1 MKSLLL
7 NDNNLTSLPES
18 ILDLNSLNLLNLN
31 GNEIKNFS
39 KFYVPLKRRGV
50 TVATTADE
58 VSIDWDLNNRIK
70 INEILEK
77 GNNFILTGNYNEA
90 MKNLVIATE
99 LAEKLS
105 NFNDMIHYKS
115 AILNFTGR
123 IYLLQGNFNKSL
135 ENAMEMLKYT
145 EQKNDLPGKA
155 IVYNNIG
162 NAYNGMGKNKEAL
175 KYYKMGLKLLKAQG
189 LENSPNALT
198 IKRSLKDLKNKR

>member
-1 MKSLLL
+1 
-7 NDNNLTSLPES
+7 
-18 ILDLNSLNLLNLN
+18 
-31 GNEIKNFS
+31 
-39 KFYVPLKRRGV
+39 
-50 TVATTADE
+50 
-58 VSIDWDLNNRIK
+58 
-70 INEILEK
+70 
-77 GNNFILTGNYNEA
+77 